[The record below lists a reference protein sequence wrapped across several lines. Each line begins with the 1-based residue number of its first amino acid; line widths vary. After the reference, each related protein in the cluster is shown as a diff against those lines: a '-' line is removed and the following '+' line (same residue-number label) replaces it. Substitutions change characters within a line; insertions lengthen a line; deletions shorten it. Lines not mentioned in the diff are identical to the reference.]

1 MEEKKKGEIKI
12 MDIIDVVCAIIIKN
26 NMILATDKDD
36 SNENQGL
43 WFFPGGKIDESESHE
58 ECLRRHV
65 ETKIGLKV
73 NITESLPSYDV
84 EIDRK
89 GKVYRMHP
97 YIAEIENDAV
107 ILESQARSEWF
118 MPIQLMRLAWSKT
131 DLPIVEEI
139 IDRIIKTGHI
149 TKARACVAI

>member
-1 MEEKKKGEIKI
+1 

-58 ECLRRHV
+58 KCLRRHV
-65 ETKIGLKV
+65 EKKIGLKV
-73 NITESLPSYDV
+73 NLTESLPSYDV